1 MIDILVSQQVLT
13 VYCALWITVM
23 FRGDNLNVPFLIYVH
38 NVQLFISCIFEFFWL
53 TLLVNS
59 AGPVIWH
66 YKHSRSWREHRFI
79 ESVIFVKQLVS
90 AIQNY
95 YTDFSVAFY
104 LRFVICSLWS
114 DYNYIICLLICFSV
128 VCEISMSVQRNK

>member
-1 MIDILVSQQVLT
+1 MINILVSQQVLT

-23 FRGDNLNVPFLIYVH
+23 FRGDNLSVPFLIYVH
-38 NVQLFISCIFEFFWL
+38 NVQLFIPCIFEFFWL

-66 YKHSRSWREHRFI
+66 YKHTRSWREHHFV
-79 ESVIFVKQLVS
+79 ESVIFVNSWFLQS
-90 AIQNY
+90 Y

-104 LRFVICSLWS
+104 LHFVICSLWS
-114 DYNYIICLLICFSV
+114 DYIYIICLLICFSV
-128 VCEISMSVQRNK
+128 VCEISMSVQRKK